1 VSRAACL
8 RWRAAAPLVTLLAL
22 AALTGCGLTTEDSPR
37 AIDPSDVPPEVLA
50 PSSTT
55 LPGASEG
62 AGGFEVSVYWI
73 GEGRLVEGAR
83 RVSDAQVATA
93 LEALLVA
100 PPTAADGNVQTSI
113 PNGTELLST
122 ARDGDT
128 LVVNL
133 SPQFTENIQ
142 GEELRRAL
150 AQIVYTATDT
160 GVVRRVQF
168 RVGGDDIAVL
178 TDEGTVTEPVTR
190 SDFSSL
196 APEPPPTTTTSE
208 SD

>member
-1 VSRAACL
+1 MTRRAASI
-8 RWRAAAPLVTLLAL
+8 LLAL
-22 AALTGCGLTTEDSPR
+22 ATLAAVAGCGLTTDESPR
-37 AIDPSDVPPEVLA
+37 IIDADDVPPEVLA

-55 LPGASEG
+55 LPGGSEQG
-62 AGGFEVSVYWI
+62 GGFEVSVYWI
-73 GEGRLVEGAR
+73 GEGRLVEGSR
-83 RVSDAQVATA
+83 RVSDAQVGTA
-93 LEALLVA
+93 LEALLVT

-113 PNGTELLST
+113 PSGTELLGT

-168 RVGGDDIAVL
+168 QVDGDDIAVL

-190 SDFSSL
+190 RDFASL
-196 APEPPPTTTTSE
+196 SPEPPPTTTTSE
-208 SD
+208 TD